1 MAFDQHPNLRP
12 VHCYWF
18 VFLSF
23 YFFIQE
29 IIFLPSFFS
38 NKASNIKVLSLLP
51 LKLHHREA
59 TKIHLYG
66 AYILVVDPEYKHM
79 NE

>member
-1 MAFDQHPNLRP
+1 MAFDQPPNLRP

-18 VFLSF
+18 VFGPSI
-23 YFFIQE
+23 FFIQE
-29 IIFLPSFFS
+29 IIFPPSFFS
-38 NKASNIKVLSLLP
+38 SKASNTEVLSFLL
-51 LKLHHREA
+51 LKLYHRET

-79 NE
+79 N